1 MAELIRV
8 GHVLAPFGVQGAV
21 KVYVIG
27 DPAQLLDLT
36 RVNVEKLGWVRVTG
50 VELHG
55 PGIVMALAGIADR
68 NAADRLRN
76 RGVYADEAD
85 LPALEEGSY
94 YYHELTGLPVVAPSG
109 VPLGEVR
116 DVMDG
121 GHQDLLVVAHPRGES
136 LVPLQ
141 APYVEVVRG
150 ERIVLDAPPGLLSD
164 GPEDEAGARRAA
176 APCVSR
182 C

>member
-27 DPAQLLDLT
+27 DPEQLLDLT
-36 RVNVEKLGWVRVTG
+36 RVSVEKLGWLRVTG

-55 PGIVMALAGIADR
+55 PGVVMALAGVADR
-68 NAADRLRN
+68 TAAERLRN
-76 RGVYADEAD
+76 RGVYVDEAE
-85 LPALEEGSY
+85 LPPLDDGSY
-94 YYHELTGLPVVAPSG
+94 YYHELTGLPVVAPDG
-109 VPLGEVR
+109 RTLGDVR

-121 GHQDLLVVAHPRGES
+121 GHQDLLVVRHPRGES

-150 ERIVLDAPPGLLSD
+150 ERIVLDAPPGLL
-164 GPEDEAGARRAA
+164 GDEPGDDA
-176 APCVSR
+176 
-182 C
+182 